1 MKIYILRHEER
12 YESPKFYTQLTPSG
26 LDKSKLLTTILDN
39 ESINLIFSS
48 PFIRVLQTIKP
59 YCEYKNMHKSICID
73 YSLYE
78 SMYDSRFFKKHEYP
92 IDLSS
97 NDELFYLKDIDY
109 KSTIP
114 IANIKCP
121 ENKTDVQNRIIQF
134 VTKLIEKYEHT
145 TLNILLAS
153 HAAILTPLIKN
164 MNTEYPLGGLTKIYE
179 NGEYLCQAINY

>member
-26 LDKSKLLTTILDN
+26 FDKSKSLTAVLDN

-59 YCEYKNMHKSICID
+59 YCEYMNMHQSVCID

-78 SMYDSRFFKKHEYP
+78 TMYDTRFFKKHEYP

-109 KSTIP
+109 QSTIP
-114 IANIKCP
+114 ITDIKCP
-121 ENKTDVQNRIIQF
+121 ESKTEVKMRAIQF
-134 VTKLIEKYEHT
+134 VTKLIK
-145 TLNILLAS
+145 
-153 HAAILTPLIKN
+153 
-164 MNTEYPLGGLTKIYE
+164 
-179 NGEYLCQAINY
+179 